1 MTMSRK
7 SSDRLRKITDVAAR
21 LFASQ
26 GYHGTNTREIAQL
39 ASVSENTVFRYFAS
53 KEELFW
59 AVLDSRL
66 QEFQLG
72 ADLIEGVLSKEEPR
86 KALPVILTH
95 MVDAVILNPEMLR
108 LLAIAFIELRSKG
121 EAVFSER
128 LLPSFA
134 ALNRYLNTNIQ
145 NGKLRALDSSLLTV
159 ALSSVL
165 LHPELGRLIGGMPP
179 YANRREAV
187 RTFTSFW
194 LDLLVP
200 APVELAE
207 SALSK
212 TP

>member
-1 MTMSRK
+1 MTISRK
-7 SSDRLRKITDVAAR
+7 SSERMRKMVDVAAH

-39 ASVSENTVFRYFAS
+39 ASVSENTLFRHFAS

-59 AVLDSRL
+59 TVFNSRMA
-66 QEFQLG
+66 EFELG
-72 ADLIEGVLSKEEPR
+72 KDLIDGALCNEEPR
-86 KALPVILTH
+86 EALPVILGH
-95 MVDAVILNPEMLR
+95 MINSVILNPEMLR

-121 EAVFSER
+121 EAVFAER

-134 ALNRYLNTNIQ
+134 ALNRYLMTNIQ
-145 NGKLRALDSSLLTV
+145 KGKLRALDSSLLTV

-179 YANRREAV
+179 YTNRREAV
-187 RTFTSFW
+187 RTFTMFW

-200 APVELAE
+200 VPAEARDPVF
-207 SALSK
+207 SK
-212 TP
+212 PV